1 MSYCS
6 GSHAQECSQDQSP
19 DQSLARARIEVVE
32 RPARRGMERRA
43 HLAEKTRRH
52 RQERRRR
59 MRSHLPEWGAMDA
72 QASLMLPLLETEAIA
87 LEVNYS
93 WQTLFPDTA
102 TVEGVLESEPEGE
115 DAADCDTGP
124 TGW

>member
-1 MSYCS
+1 MRK
-6 GSHAQECSQDQSP
+6 AQ
-19 DQSLARARIEVVE
+19 LAGDLDAGLALRADLAAAERQRGPLADAVRGEDGRARG
-32 RPARRGMERRA
+32 RGSE
-43 HLAEKTRRH
+43 
-52 RQERRRR
+52 ERRRR